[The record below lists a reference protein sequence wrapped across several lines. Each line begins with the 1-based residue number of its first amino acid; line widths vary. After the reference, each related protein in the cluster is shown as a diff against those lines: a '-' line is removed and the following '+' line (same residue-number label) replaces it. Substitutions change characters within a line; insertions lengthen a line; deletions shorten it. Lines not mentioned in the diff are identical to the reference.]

1 MNALERSLQKIVG
14 HLRRLDRRFAL
25 VGGLAVSA
33 RAEPRLT
40 RDADLAVVADDD
52 RDAATLVLELRSAG
66 YEVAAS
72 VEQEATGRLATIRLL
87 PRNPTEQLVT
97 DLLFASSGIEEEIV
111 TAADDMV
118 FAGLSVPVATVGHL
132 MAMKLLARDDRRRP
146 ADADDLRALADVA
159 QSDDWEQARV
169 AVELITERG
178 CARDRGSDDRPRGTP
193 PRRRLLNDAR
203 RRAPERRYRSV
214 RVPFRFPAHHAH

>member
-1 MNALERSLQKIVG
+1 MNALERSLQVIVG

-40 RDADLAVVADDD
+40 RDADLAVVVNDDD
-52 RDAATLVLELRSAG
+52 DAETLVLELRSAG

-97 DLLFASSGIEEEIV
+97 DLLFAWSGIEEEIV
-111 TAADDMV
+111 TAADDIVV

-132 MAMKLLARDDRRRP
+132 MAMK
-146 ADADDLRALADVA
+146 
-159 QSDDWEQARV
+159 
-169 AVELITERG
+169 
-178 CARDRGSDDRPRGTP
+178 
-193 PRRRLLNDAR
+193 
-203 RRAPERRYRSV
+203 
-214 RVPFRFPAHHAH
+214 

>member
-1 MNALERSLQKIVG
+1 MNSLERSLQTIVG
-14 HLRRLDRRFAL
+14 HLHRLDYRFAL

-40 RDADLAVVADDD
+40 RDADLAVVVNDDH
-52 RDAATLVLELRSAG
+52 DAEALVLQLRSVG
-66 YEVAAS
+66 YEIAAS

-87 PRNPTEQLVT
+87 PRDPADQLVT

-111 TAADDMV
+111 AASDDIVV

-132 MAMKLLARDDRRRP
+132 MAMKLRARDDRRRP
-146 ADADDLRALADVA
+146 ADADDLRALAAVA
-159 QSDDWEQARV
+159 QDDDWQQART

-178 CARDRGSDDRPRGTP
+178 FARERDLVTALE
-193 PRRRLLNDAR
+193 LLRTDGA
-203 RRAPERRYRSV
+203 Y
-214 RVPFRFPAHHAH
+214 